1 MQTAPTIKHPD
12 LYAEIMAFCAAR
24 GVAKTRFGKD
34 ALRDP
39 AFIATVEAGRELRR
53 DTIEA
58 VRRYMVTGVP
68 ANSAEHGNTGR
79 AAG

>member
-1 MQTAPTIKHPD
+1 MQQKTLIKHPD
-12 LYAEIMAFCAAR
+12 LYAEILAFCEAR

-39 AFIATVEAGRELRR
+39 AFMATLEAGRELRR

-68 ANSAEHGNTGR
+68 AKAT
-79 AAG
+79 A